1 LKRTGTPIDNSLY
14 ITLYGMEAI
23 HMDWTDGGPPLPGQG
38 VDPDSLSVDTME
50 VKAITAFLLGTKN
63 RFETLSLQREIN
75 EYEDEALMAIIPGV
89 ALSDLWEG
97 LAYAENGLKIVS
109 SFVVA
114 VGLLG
119 MLISIY
125 NSLNERRREMAIL
138 RSVGAGPFIIFAL
151 LILESFLLTLFG
163 IGLGLVL

>member
-1 LKRTGTPIDNSLY
+1 
-14 ITLYGMEAI
+14 
-23 HMDWTDGGPPLPGQG
+23 
-38 VDPDSLSVDTME
+38 
-50 VKAITAFLLGTKN
+50 
-63 RFETLSLQREIN
+63 

-97 LAYAENGLKIVS
+97 LSYAENGLKIVS

-163 IGLGLVL
+163 IGLGLVLMYGAFFISQPL